1 MLKFESNVHK
11 FFEQKLLMFRNGQK
25 EVWFNTVSNKK
36 KMLNVPYGSDPYTE
50 IALYLQTEE
59 GLIALKLLENSL
71 ETY

>member
-1 MLKFESNVHK
+1 
-11 FFEQKLLMFRNGQK
+11 MFRNGQK